1 MGKKITA
8 MYARKNFGLLL
19 NEVSLL
25 QKTFIIQR
33 SNRSMAAL
41 VPIEQASPL
50 AVASPE
56 IVEAYQAVVKRIKGP
71 RSKKL
76 EQAITDLGKLL
87 HCQEIIV

>member
-1 MGKKITA
+1 

-25 QKTFIIQR
+25 QETFIIQR

-41 VPIEQASPL
+41 VPIEQTTPVT
-50 AVASPE
+50 VASPE
-56 IVEAYQAVVKRIKGP
+56 IVEAYQTLVKRIKGP

-76 EQAITDLGKLL
+76 EKAITDLGALL
-87 HCQEIIV
+87 HCQDVEE